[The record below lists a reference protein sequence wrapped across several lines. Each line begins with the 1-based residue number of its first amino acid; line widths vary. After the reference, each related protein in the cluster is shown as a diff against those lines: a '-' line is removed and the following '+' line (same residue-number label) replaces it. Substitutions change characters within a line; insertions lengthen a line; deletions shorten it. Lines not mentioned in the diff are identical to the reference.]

1 MKRMFCWCE
10 LPKVFSLREKFDISN
25 VRDMEYMFNGCT
37 LSDNFTLG
45 KHFDVS
51 NVINMESIYAYGK
64 IPKVFSLGELFDTS
78 RVEHMGDM
86 FRECKY
92 SDIDIYEYFKAQN
105 DEELILKL
113 RKSKGTKDSVTIN
126 SNLEALMQSV
136 SEELQVPASVVQRM
150 VESYLK
156 SLLSN

>member
-1 MKRMFCWCE
+1 
-10 LPKVFSLREKFDISN
+10 
-25 VRDMEYMFNGCT
+25 MEYMFNGCT

-51 NVINMESIYAYGK
+51 NVINMESMYAYRK